1 MTPKEKAKE
10 LVQQFKGRGMDGD
23 ENYAAKECAL
33 IVVNEVLNAI
43 TFNMY
48 DEDAYDKEN
57 SFWEA
62 VKLELENI

>member
-10 LVQQFKGRGMDGD
+10 LV
-23 ENYAAKECAL
+23 L
-33 IVVNEVLNAI
+33 IFGKILSIKVVNEILNAI

-57 SFWEA
+57 KYW
-62 VKLELENI
+62 ENIKKQIKKL